1 MNVGGVILIVS
12 VVVIALV
19 IGGYYVFIPEESDI
33 PETIVLDAEMGATY
47 ELVFTATWSG
57 ESHPSDFP
65 SSAHWSGLIGATH
78 NENVIFWDL
87 GGISSDGIKL
97 MAETGGKGDLIKEVE
112 TKIAGQ
118 NANQVLSGSGISPS
132 PGQARIVFNMS
143 ENYPLVTLVSM
154 VAPSPDWFVGV
165 SGLSLYEDENWVDSK
180 EIELFAYDAGTDGG
194 VDYTSVNVETSP
206 RKLISKSDYPAL
218 QGSMGKFVFRRL
230 N

>member
-165 SGLSLYEDENWVDSK
+165 SG
-180 EIELFAYDAGTDGG
+180 
-194 VDYTSVNVETSP
+194 
-206 RKLISKSDYPAL
+206 
-218 QGSMGKFVFRRL
+218 
-230 N
+230 